1 MAIDVAQWLLGLGLA
16 QYEEVFRKN
25 AVDARVLLALTSDDL
40 KELGITAVGHRRLLL
55 DAIAA
60 LRPGD
65 GAAVEGAP
73 SLLTPSA
80 KAERRVFTVMFCDL
94 VGSTALSARL
104 DPEDLRDVFAAY
116 HGAVAATVTR
126 FGGVVAKYMG
136 DGVLIYFGYPEA
148 HEDDVEQSVRAGL
161 AIIDAVARLDQAND
175 LAVRIGIATG
185 LSVVGDLIGEGAS
198 QEQAVVGETPN
209 LAARLQ
215 ALAEPGTIVIADGT
229 RRLIGHLFEIDD
241 LGPQELRGFPGRPR
255 AWRVVSDSQEVDRF
269 AALRSESSP
278 MVGREEELDIL
289 LRRWSQVS
297 AGQGRVVLMSG
308 EPGIGKSRLTAALRS
323 RLSNTPHTRL
333 RYFCSPHQR
342 DSAFYPLIAQLERA
356 SGFARDDPP
365 EVRLDK
371 LATMLGES
379 TPLDDVSLIAEMLSL
394 SGGDRFPPLPLSPP
408 VKKERTLVAL
418 VRQLEILAARQPVLM
433 IFEDLHWIDPTTR
446 EVLDIIVQRITNL
459 RVLLILTHRPEFQPA
474 WVGLSQ
480 VTPIALG
487 RLARSEGADLVC
499 SIAGNRTVL
508 PLNVVNQ
515 IVERTDGIPLFVE
528 ELTKAVLEAGTERGE
543 AVLTVAPE
551 VSNAVPATLYA
562 SLLARLDRLGWKAKQ
577 VAQMG
582 AAIGRDFP
590 FELLAAISHLG
601 ATELQEALRRLVDS
615 GLVFQRGAPPTAE
628 YLFKHALVQD
638 TAYSTLLRGPRQS
651 LHQRIAEALEQRFA
665 ETTEIQPEIVARHFT
680 EAGLTAPAIKYWR
693 EAGERALQRSAN
705 SEASAHLSAA
715 LDLIAALPAEAELRC
730 KELDL
735 QMALGSAT
743 RAIRGHA
750 SDETLRVYSRAR
762 ELLDE
767 SVSAKDQISVLYGL
781 WSVNVVR
788 CEYLAGLDT
797 AKQSLEVAERH
808 QEAEASAFAS
818 RMMGLT
824 LWAMGR
830 FHEAAVHLRRAVA
843 LYAPGQGNVTD
854 LRYSQD
860 HAVWAQMM
868 LALTLWALGY
878 PNQARIAASQSIAWA
893 RTIGHAMTTGFAL
906 AFGSVLHAF
915 LNFDRSSDGAFS
927 KQALEY
933 CLEQDLRAYQPW
945 AEFYHGLIRLRQG
958 EHASGLEAMHA
969 GMARAKMIHMN
980 MVRALHLGYA
990 GSARAAANQLDTAL
1004 GEFDEAFAI
1013 IETTEERM
1021 FEAELHRM
1029 HSEVL
1034 LRVGSIAQAE
1044 EALSRALTVAR
1055 GQEARMLELRAATSL
1070 AQIWIEQG
1078 KRQEAQDLLAPVWGW
1093 FTEGFD
1099 TPDLQAASSLLR
1111 ALALQLHFSTTSE
1124 SMGHHDSEV
1133 MDDGSID

>member
-1 MAIDVAQWLLGLGLA
+1 MAIDVAQWLRGLGLA
-16 QYEEVFRKN
+16 QYEEAFRKN
-25 AVDARVLLALTSDDL
+25 AIDARVVPELTADDL
-40 KELGITAVGHRRLLL
+40 KELGVAAVGDRRLLL
-55 DAIAA
+55 NAIAA
-60 LRPGD
+60 LRTGD
-65 GAAVEGAP
+65 GAAVKGAP
-73 SLLTPSA
+73 PLLARSA
-80 KAERRVFTVMFCDL
+80 EAERRVLTVMFCDL
-94 VGSTALSARL
+94 VGSTSLSARL
-104 DPEDLRDVFAAY
+104 DPEDLREVIAAY
-116 HGAVAATVTR
+116 HGAVAATVAR

-161 AIIDAVARLDQAND
+161 AIIDAVARLGPAND

-185 LSVVGDLIGEGAS
+185 LVVVGDLIGEGAS

-229 RRLIGHLFEIDD
+229 RRVIGHLFEFDD

-269 AALRSESSP
+269 AALGSEAAP

-289 LRRWSQVS
+289 LRRWSQAS
-297 AGQGRVVLMSG
+297 AGQGRVVLLSG

-333 RYFCSPHQR
+333 RYFCSPQQR
-342 DSAFYPLIAQLERA
+342 DSALYPVIAQLERA

-394 SGGDRFPPLPLSPP
+394 PGGDRFPPLALSPP

-418 VRQLEILAARQPVLM
+418 VRQLESLAARQPVLM
-433 IFEDLHWIDPTTR
+433 IFEDLHWIDPTSR
-446 EVLDIIVQRITNL
+446 EVLDIVVERIANL

-480 VTPIALG
+480 VTPVALG
-487 RLARSEGADLVC
+487 RLARSEGADLVR
-499 SIAGNRTVL
+499 SLAGNGAAL
-508 PLNVVNQ
+508 QLDVVNE

-528 ELTKAVLEAGTERGE
+528 ELTKAVLEAGTARGE
-543 AVLTVAPE
+543 AVLAAAPE
-551 VSNAVPATLYA
+551 VSIAVPATLHA
-562 SLLARLDRLGWKAKQ
+562 SLLARLDRLGPAAKQ
-577 VAQMG
+577 AAQMG
-582 AAIGRDFP
+582 AAIGRDFS
-590 FELLAAISHLG
+590 FELLAAVSQLG
-601 ATELQEALRRLVDS
+601 ETELQDALRRLVES
-615 GLVFQRGAPPTAE
+615 GLVFQRGTPPTAE

-638 TAYSTLLRGPRQS
+638 IAYSTLLRGPRRN
-651 LHQRIAEALEQRFA
+651 LHQRIAEALEQRFP
-665 ETTEIQPEIVARHFT
+665 ETTETQPEIVARHYT
-680 EAGLTAPAIKYWR
+680 DAGLTAPAINYWR
-693 EAGERALQRSAN
+693 KAGERALQRSAN
-705 SEASAHLSAA
+705 AEASAHLRAA
-715 LDLIAALPAEAELRC
+715 IDLIAALPVDGELRR

-767 SVSAKDQISVLYGL
+767 RVSVKDQIGVLYGL

-797 AKQSLEVAERH
+797 AKQSLAVAERH
-808 QEAEASAFAS
+808 QEPEASAFAN

-824 LWAMGR
+824 LWATGR
-830 FHEAAVHLRRAVA
+830 FREAAPHLRQAVA
-843 LYAPGQGNVTD
+843 LYAPGRGNVTD

-868 LALTLWALGY
+868 LALTLWPLGY
-878 PNQARIAASQSIAWA
+878 PQQAASAATQSIAWA

-906 AFGSVLHAF
+906 AFGSILNAF
-915 LNFDRSSDGAFS
+915 LNLDRSGDGPFS
-927 KQALEY
+927 EQALRY

-945 AEFYHGLIRLRQG
+945 TEFYHGLTLLRQG
-958 EHASGLEAMHA
+958 EHTAGLEAMLA
-969 GMARAKMIHMN
+969 GMDRAEKINMN
-980 MVRALHLGYA
+980 MVRALHLGYVA
-990 GSARAAANQLDTAL
+990 SARAAANRFEAAL
-1004 GEFDEAFAI
+1004 EGFDEAFAI
-1013 IETTEERM
+1013 VERTEERM

-1034 LRVGSIAQAE
+1034 VRAGCVAQAE

-1055 GQEARMLELRAATSL
+1055 GQQARMWELRAATSL
-1070 AQIWIEQG
+1070 ARLWIEQG
-1078 KRQEAQDLLAPVWGW
+1078 KRQEARDLLAPVWGW

-1099 TPDLQAASSLLR
+1099 TADLQAARSVLD
-1111 ALALQLHFSTTSE
+1111 APA
-1124 SMGHHDSEV
+1124 
-1133 MDDGSID
+1133 